1 MNLNDKRGQDR
12 KRKYSLYEDQKRSWY
27 ENRHIQTTPAD
38 AAMPPSSDASDAVS
52 TRKKLFSE
60 IPSIEGESIVLDRV
74 VDTDAEALGDLVGNQ
89 LVQRFEPAFLFE
101 KQFDDAHEAIR
112 HMYGEAFDNKES
124 LILAVRMKETGELA
138 GLAEFYGLRDRLHKV
153 SVGCRLRESFW
164 GQGLATEATRLMVG
178 YLYDETDIE
187 IITASTAVGN
197 KASAHVLEKVDF
209 IRTARGVEEDW
220 GFDEPML
227 VDKRFY

>member
-1 MNLNDKRGQDR
+1 
-12 KRKYSLYEDQKRSWY
+12 
-27 ENRHIQTTPAD
+27 
-38 AAMPPSSDASDAVS
+38 MPPSSDASDAAS

-164 GQGLATEATRLMVG
+164 GLGLATEATRLMVD

-227 VDKRFY
+227 VDKWFY